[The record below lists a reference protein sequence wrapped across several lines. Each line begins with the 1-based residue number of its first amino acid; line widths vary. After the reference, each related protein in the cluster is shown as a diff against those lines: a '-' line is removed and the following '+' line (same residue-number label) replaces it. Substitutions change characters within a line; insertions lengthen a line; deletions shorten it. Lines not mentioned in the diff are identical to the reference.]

1 MPDPEEVREVHNEP
15 IGFVHFKKSSVNT
28 QLATQLSASALTI
41 AGTYFYGNK
50 TMAGPMLGIAAQ
62 VPWWLI
68 MYEDSLWGL
77 LPVNTMMLVLH
88 VRNLWKWSRR
98 N

>member
-1 MPDPEEVREVHNEP
+1 M
-15 IGFVHFKKSSVNT
+15 NT
-28 QLATQLSASALTI
+28 HLATQLSASALSI

-68 MYEDSLWGL
+68 MYEGSLWGL
-77 LPVNTMMLVLH
+77 LPVNTVMLVLH
-88 VRNLWKWSRR
+88 ARNLWKWVRQD
-98 N
+98 

>member
-1 MPDPEEVREVHNEP
+1 
-15 IGFVHFKKSSVNT
+15 VNT
-28 QLATQLSASALTI
+28 NLATQLSASALTI

-50 TMAGPMLGIAAQ
+50 TRAGPMLGIAAQ

-77 LPVNTMMLVLH
+77 LPVNAMMLVLH
-88 VRNLWKWSRR
+88 MRNLWKWSRQ

>member
-1 MPDPEEVREVHNEP
+1 V
-15 IGFVHFKKSSVNT
+15 ST
-28 QLATQLSASALTI
+28 YLATQLAASALTI

-50 TMAGPMLGIAAQ
+50 TRVGPMLGIAAQ

-77 LPVNTMMLVLH
+77 LPVNAMMLVLH
-88 VRNLWKWSRR
+88 TRNLLKWSRQ